1 MLGETDVMI
10 INKREG
16 STNKTVIQYA
26 SVHEERIYAAITF
39 FFFLSRLHFTE
50 FHLTLNSNIYRIRL
64 LIRPTCKIGQLQNTS
79 KSIGFNHKM
88 QI

>member
-1 MLGETDVMI
+1 MLGETEVTI
-10 INKREG
+10 ISKREG

-79 KSIGFNHKM
+79 KSIGFNSKM

>member
-39 FFFLSRLHFTE
+39 FFFFYLGC
-50 FHLTLNSNIYRIRL
+50 I
-64 LIRPTCKIGQLQNTS
+64 LQSFIWHWTQTS
-79 KSIGFNHKM
+79 IESGY
-88 QI
+88 